1 MNLKNRLSKINAFC
15 SLKDTPPKKK
25 KKLMKY
31 PFKSYKCPL
40 KETKSPAVAV
50 FLVCKEMRTEENCYG
65 RNKQFPMK

>member
-1 MNLKNRLSKINAFC
+1 
-15 SLKDTPPKKK
+15 
-25 KKLMKY
+25 MKY